1 MKRAKKK
8 ARPAGGTA
16 RQATETGT
24 TGQVAST
31 SVYNDTMPR
40 RGGQSIVAKAVLN
53 NRKYSYREH
62 FCAICCIQKVFT
74 PNFSDTLIVELH
86 NKPAELSLIQ
96 RHNLFD
102 SRLFFYHRPGDPL
115 FKLFLVGRVAEGLIR
130 GENQVLNIF
139 HTIEVLRPKNIR
151 SLRDFAS
158 KHQFCV
164 DI

>member
-8 ARPAGGTA
+8 ARPAGSTA

-31 SVYNDTMPR
+31 SFYNDTMPR

-115 FKLFLVGRVAEGLIR
+115 FKLLLVGYS
-130 GENQVLNIF
+130 
-139 HTIEVLRPKNIR
+139 P
-151 SLRDFAS
+151 
-158 KHQFCV
+158 
-164 DI
+164 

>member
-8 ARPAGGTA
+8 ARPAGSTA

-31 SVYNDTMPR
+31 SFYNDTMPR

-115 FKLFLVGRVAEGLIR
+115 FKLLLVGRVAEGLIWR
-130 GENQVLNIF
+130 QDDLLLILHTKIVLCS
-139 HTIEVLRPKNIR
+139 KNVNNGVN
-151 SLRDFAS
+151 FA
-158 KHQFCV
+158 FC
-164 DI
+164 DHF